1 MNSSKNSHNESDSTR
16 PTDLTGRDRMYS
28 NVLYS
33 WGGQIVFVITGF
45 IMPRLIDQHVGQFS
59 LGIWDFCWSIVSYL
73 NLAGLGVGSSVNRYV
88 AKHRANADVTGL
100 RESVSSVMCIQLIV
114 AVIVLLSMA
123 TIVWFLPFLFA
134 DRLGNEISVAQW
146 VVGLLGSGIAVQ
158 MAFDT
163 SRGVLSGCH
172 RWDLHNSI
180 NAGSNAVSAALMI
193 LVLKSGG
200 GLSSLGMVH
209 LSVVILTE
217 TFRTFMAHRICP
229 ELQVRLSYVK
239 WFKVKEM
246 LLFGSKTIV
255 ASLPQFLIIQ
265 INNIII
271 VSVLGP
277 AALAVLSRPVA
288 LVRHVET
295 FINKF
300 SFVLTPMASSIEA
313 GGQREEL
320 RRFFFD
326 TTRYGIA
333 LTLPIVIFLVIFGDL
348 ILYFWMGHKYAYGTV
363 LAILAIGYF
372 LPVSQNSVMR
382 ILMGINRH
390 GRVGL
395 INLIITLAVFI
406 AGSLII
412 NSIGWS
418 ILLVAILISVS
429 LTAGNGLVVPFWAC
443 YRLNIPITDYLRNSF
458 SVPVACSA
466 VFAAWLVFI
475 RLLIPGNP
483 IIVTSCA
490 LSSGSILMA
499 GLYFRFLIQK
509 SFRTNIICKIENKL
523 RPSWI
528 YYGKK

>member
-1 MNSSKNSHNESDSTR
+1 MKSSQNSHNKSGSKR
-16 PTDLTGRDRMYS
+16 PDDLTGRGRLHS

-114 AVIVLLSMA
+114 AVIVLLSIA
-123 TIVWFLPFLFA
+123 TAVWFLPFLFA
-134 DRLGNEISVAQW
+134 DRLGSEINVARW
-146 VVGLLGSGIAVQ
+146 VVGLLGAGLAVQ

-172 RWDLHNSI
+172 RWDLHNAI

-193 LVLKSGG
+193 LALKNGG
-200 GLSSLGMVH
+200 GLRSLGIVH
-209 LSVVILTE
+209 LSVVIITE
-217 TFRTFMAHRICP
+217 TFRTFMAHRVCSD
-229 ELQVRLSYVK
+229 LRVRLAYVK
-239 WFKVKEM
+239 WLKAKEM

-255 ASLPQFLIIQ
+255 ASLPQFLIVQ

-271 VSVLGP
+271 VSVIGP
-277 AALAVLSRPVA
+277 VALAVFSRPVA

-313 GGQREEL
+313 GGQKDEL
-320 RRFFFD
+320 RKFFFE

-333 LTLPIVIFLVIFGDL
+333 LTLPVVIFLVLFGDL
-348 ILYFWMGHKYAYGTV
+348 ILYFWMGEKYVHGIV

-382 ILMGINRH
+382 ILMGLNLH
-390 GRVGL
+390 GRIAL
-395 INLIITLAVFI
+395 INLSVTLAVFV
-406 AGSLII
+406 AGLLII
-412 NSIGWS
+412 SSIGWS
-418 ILLVAILISVS
+418 IELVAIHIAIS
-429 LTAGNGLVVPFWAC
+429 LTAGNGLIVPYLAC
-443 YRLNIPITDYLRNSF
+443 GRLNIPIADYLRNAF
-458 SVPVACSA
+458 FVPVVCSG
-466 VFAAWLVFI
+466 VFAGWLLFI
-475 RLLIPGNP
+475 RILIPANP
-483 IIVTSCA
+483 IIATICA
-490 LSSGSILMA
+490 LSGGSILMA

-509 SFRTNIICKIENKL
+509 SFRRNIICKIENKL
-523 RPSWI
+523 KPSWV